1 MTLSMCVQIA
11 GQHDSTAGSPFHHG
25 WSVPMFVVLSLHSA
39 VIQLEFLLCTPV
51 VRSLTISCANVT
63 VADPIEPSDV
73 RIILYFFL
81 FYSPPG
87 SFFLS
92 WTSFPLLKLP
102 SPFPFLLPFF
112 PLHSPSLSPLSRP
125 SHCLPLPCLPSPSP
139 SPSTPYRPLH
149 ILIMNAAVFGLSH
162 GTTVDGVEKHFGVNH
177 LGHFRLF
184 QLLED
189 VIRESVT
196 RIVVVSSD
204 SHWSV
209 DSFTQTHLIGFIQL
223 SMYVWVMRNTPY

>member
-1 MTLSMCVQIA
+1 MITFGHVTFRHTCAGSASWEEIYQRSWARCHMVEQRWLQYIVPHPEPFMTLSMCVQIA

-63 VADPIEPSDV
+63 VVDPIEPSDV

-112 PLHSPSLSPLSRP
+112 PLHFHVPFPSLSPLPLP
-125 SHCLPLPCLPSPSP
+125 SPPLPPLPLPLHALQASAYSYHECSCIRAITWNNCWRSRETLWCESP
-139 SPSTPYRPLH
+139 
-149 ILIMNAAVFGLSH
+149 
-162 GTTVDGVEKHFGVNH
+162 
-177 LGHFRLF
+177 
-184 QLLED
+184 
-189 VIRESVT
+189 
-196 RIVVVSSD
+196 
-204 SHWSV
+204 WS
-209 DSFTQTHLIGFIQL
+209 F
-223 SMYVWVMRNTPY
+223 